1 MRKNPGMIINIYI
14 FFLHVKSCDFD
25 RFGGAESEKKWVQKK
40 LKRGFKRVKI
50 G

>member
-1 MRKNPGMIINIYI
+1 MRKKSWNDYKY
-14 FFLHVKSCDFD
+14 FFYLHVKSCDFD
-25 RFGGAESEKKWVQKK
+25 RFWGAESEKKWVQKK